1 MVDAVIWDFGGV
13 LTSSPFEA
21 FNRFEA
27 DRGLPHNFIRK
38 VNSTDPDTN
47 AWALFERSEISA
59 AEFDEKFAVEADRLG
74 GNVRGQEVIDLLA
87 GDIRPE
93 MVEAL
98 KRCKAKFKVG
108 CITNNVP
115 AGKGAGMAR
124 SEDKAAKVSEVMALF
139 DHVIESSKIGI
150 RKPDPKIYTMACE
163 ALGVDATQSVY
174 LDDLGIN
181 LKPAR
186 ALGMTTIKV
195 LNAAQALDDLEA
207 AVGFSL
213 R

>member
-1 MVDAVIWDFGGV
+1 MVQAVIWDFGGV

-27 DRGLPHNFIRK
+27 ELGLEKDFIRRI
-38 VNSTDPDTN
+38 NATDPDTN
-47 AWALFERSEISA
+47 AWALFERSEISLD
-59 AEFDEKFAVEADRLG
+59 EFDEKFAAEAKRLG
-74 GNVRGQEVIDLLA
+74 ADIRGRQIIELLA

-108 CITNNVP
+108 CITNNVS
-115 AGKGAGMAR
+115 AGEGAGMAR
-124 SEDKAAKVSEVMALF
+124 SADKAAAVQEVMDLF

-150 RKPDPKIYTMACE
+150 RKPDPRIYEMACSE
-163 ALGVDATQSVY
+163 LGVTPADAVY

-181 LKPAR
+181 LKPAK
-186 ALGMTTIKV
+186 ALGMRTIKV
-195 LNAAQALDDLEA
+195 LNAAQALEELEA
-207 AVGFSL
+207 AVGFPL

>member
-1 MVDAVIWDFGGV
+1 MVQAVIWDFGGV

-27 DRGLPHNFIRK
+27 ELGLEKDFIRRI
-38 VNSTDPDTN
+38 NATDPDTN
-47 AWALFERSEISA
+47 AWALFERSEISLD
-59 AEFDEKFAVEADRLG
+59 EFDEKFAAEAKRLG
-74 GNVRGQEVIDLLA
+74 ADIRGRQIIELLA

-108 CITNNVP
+108 CITNNVS
-115 AGKGAGMAR
+115 AGEGAGMAR
-124 SEDKAAKVSEVMALF
+124 SADKAAAVQEVMNLF

-150 RKPDPKIYTMACE
+150 RKPDPRIYEMACSE
-163 ALGVDATQSVY
+163 LGIAPADAVY

-181 LKPAR
+181 LKPAK
-186 ALGMTTIKV
+186 ALGMHTIKV
-195 LNAAQALDDLEA
+195 LNAAQALEELEA
-207 AVGFSL
+207 AVGFPL

>member
-1 MVDAVIWDFGGV
+1 MVQAVIWDFGGV

-27 DRGLPHNFIRK
+27 ELGLEKDFIRRI
-38 VNSTDPDTN
+38 NATDPDTN
-47 AWALFERSEISA
+47 AWALFERSEISLD
-59 AEFDEKFAVEADRLG
+59 EFDEKFAAEAKQLG
-74 GNVRGQEVIDLLA
+74 ADIRGRQIIELLA

-108 CITNNVP
+108 CITNNVS
-115 AGKGAGMAR
+115 AGEGAGMAR
-124 SEDKAAKVSEVMALF
+124 SADKAAAVQEVMDLF

-150 RKPDPKIYTMACE
+150 RKPDPRIYEMACSE
-163 ALGVDATQSVY
+163 LGVTPADAVY

-181 LKPAR
+181 LKPAK
-186 ALGMTTIKV
+186 ALGMRTIKV
-195 LNAAQALDDLEA
+195 LNAAQALEELEA
-207 AVGFSL
+207 AVGFPL

>member
-1 MVDAVIWDFGGV
+1 MVQAVIWDFGGV

-27 DRGLPHNFIRK
+27 ELGLEKDFIRRI
-38 VNSTDPDTN
+38 NATDPDTN
-47 AWALFERSEISA
+47 AWALFERSEISLD
-59 AEFDEKFAVEADRLG
+59 EFDEKFAAEAKRLG
-74 GNVRGQEVIDLLA
+74 ADIRGRQIIELLA

-108 CITNNVP
+108 CITNNVS
-115 AGKGAGMAR
+115 AGEGAGMAR
-124 SEDKAAKVSEVMALF
+124 SADKAAAVQEVMELF

-150 RKPDPKIYTMACE
+150 RKPDPRIYEMACSE
-163 ALGVDATQSVY
+163 LGVAPADAVY

-181 LKPAR
+181 LKPAK
-186 ALGMTTIKV
+186 ALGMRTIKV
-195 LNAAQALDDLEA
+195 LNAAQALEELET
-207 AVGFSL
+207 AVGFPL

>member
-1 MVDAVIWDFGGV
+1 MVQAVIWDFGGV

-27 DRGLPHNFIRK
+27 ELGLEKDFIRRI
-38 VNSTDPDTN
+38 NATDPDTN
-47 AWALFERSEISA
+47 AWALFERSEISLD
-59 AEFDEKFAVEADRLG
+59 EFDEKFAAEAKRLG
-74 GNVRGQEVIDLLA
+74 ADIRGRQIIELLA

-108 CITNNVP
+108 CITNNVS
-115 AGKGAGMAR
+115 AGEGAGMAR
-124 SEDKAAKVSEVMALF
+124 SADKAAAVQEVMDLF

-150 RKPDPKIYTMACE
+150 RKPDPRIYEMACSE
-163 ALGVDATQSVY
+163 LGVAPADAVY

-181 LKPAR
+181 LKPAK
-186 ALGMTTIKV
+186 ALGMRTIKV
-195 LNAAQALDDLEA
+195 LNAAQALEELEA
-207 AVGFSL
+207 AVGFPL

>member
-1 MVDAVIWDFGGV
+1 MVQAVIWDFGGV

-27 DRGLPHNFIRK
+27 EFGLEKDFIRRI
-38 VNSTDPDTN
+38 NATDPDTN
-47 AWALFERSEISA
+47 AWALFERSEISLD
-59 AEFDEKFAVEADRLG
+59 EFDEKFAAEAKRLG
-74 GNVRGQEVIDLLA
+74 ADIRGRQIIELLA

-108 CITNNVP
+108 CITNNVS
-115 AGKGAGMAR
+115 AGEGAGMAR
-124 SEDKAAKVSEVMALF
+124 SADKAAAVQEVMDLF

-150 RKPDPKIYTMACE
+150 RKPDPRIYEMACSE
-163 ALGVDATQSVY
+163 LGVAPADAVY

-181 LKPAR
+181 LKPAK
-186 ALGMTTIKV
+186 ALGMHTIKV
-195 LNAAQALDDLEA
+195 LNAAQALEELEA
-207 AVGFSL
+207 AVGFPL

>member
-27 DRGLPHNFIRK
+27 ERGLPHDFIRK

-59 AEFDEKFAVEADRLG
+59 AEFDGKFAVEADRLG
-74 GNVRGQEVIDLLA
+74 GKVRGQEVINLLA

-98 KRCKAKFKVG
+98 KRCKDKFKVG

-124 SEDKAAKVSEVMALF
+124 SEEKAALVSEVMSLF

-163 ALGVDATQSVY
+163 ALGVEISQSVY

-195 LNAAQALDDLEA
+195 LNAAQALDEPEA
-207 AVGFSL
+207 IVGFSL